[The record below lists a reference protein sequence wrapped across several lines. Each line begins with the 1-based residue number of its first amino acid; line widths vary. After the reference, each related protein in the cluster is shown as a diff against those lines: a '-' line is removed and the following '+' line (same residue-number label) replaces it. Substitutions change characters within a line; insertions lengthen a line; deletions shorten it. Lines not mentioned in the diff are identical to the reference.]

1 MLLILHKEAIIPID
15 FCTVNAQLHAVF
27 SLTRGARADM
37 FDGQDVDFDD
47 TAGCKQMGRY
57 RRLMHMSA
65 CIVAAFGIAAPAFAS
80 GVATRPGQAL
90 DVEVARAAIVQ
101 AERAVRRAEAR
112 RVLWTT
118 ANEALRGARRAFE
131 KGDLTAAVG
140 QARIAQEQAELAIAQ
155 KRYPPFRV

>member
-1 MLLILHKEAIIPID
+1 
-15 FCTVNAQLHAVF
+15 
-27 SLTRGARADM
+27 M
-37 FDGQDVDFDD
+37 FDGDEIHRDD
-47 TAGCKQMGRY
+47 TAGCKQMGWY
-57 RRLMHMSA
+57 RRLIYMTA
-65 CIVAAFGIAAPAFAS
+65 CLVAASEIAAPALAS